1 MKESIVIILVLH
13 CWTCLVYTRFGVME
27 MNNQI
32 RNIKGQIPVFI
43 RKIFTFDSS
52 FKIHAKTNRLT

>member
-1 MKESIVIILVLH
+1 MKESIVLILVLH
-13 CWTCLVYTRFGVME
+13 CWTCLVYTGFGVME

-32 RNIKGQIPVFI
+32 RNIGKIPVFI

-52 FKIHAKTNRLT
+52 FKIHGKTNLLT

>member
-1 MKESIVIILVLH
+1 MQESIVKILVLH
-13 CWTCLVYTRFGVME
+13 CWTCLVYMRFGVME

-32 RNIKGQIPVFI
+32 KNIGQIPIFI

-52 FKIHAKTNRLT
+52 FKIHAKTNLVT